1 MSKKIDEREVLD
13 TDNPVVNDEWKDKIT
28 FPKHYEKVASKL
40 TKKQD
45 SIRLRIIKDFY
56 LKK

>member
-28 FPKHYEKVASKL
+28 FQKHY
-40 TKKQD
+40 
-45 SIRLRIIKDFY
+45 
-56 LKK
+56 